1 MGAFSGSTSL
11 EEFVTSVDATY
22 SRRDH
27 DSKFP
32 PLSGFLFH
40 SQIKPEEMTS
50 VSEIDRKFSVQIVRS
65 IDEAVVE
72 FKVRREWGGEVC
84 EESAFLIHT
93 KNRWTVIYSGSNPTL
108 MRGLFNRLQPLV
120 SPVRI
125 YSYEFMQLTDK
136 LGRQFKDI
144 EMVEAFLR
152 KPKQSL
158 RAQRSISREELKEF
172 VEKEHRWIQRIR
184 YLIKRTDKQNLF
196 LDMSMDREGY
206 SELFSGHLTAADAVF
221 NASFQISELKNA
233 YWGEKKPVSDFSEP
247 QSPGKILYDKPLGI
261 DDMSEIVKALKG
273 IENMYSTVVHHGN
286 PFLSVHLLDS
296 VDGSSFDL
304 FASGKEI
311 TLIPVQKVTP
321 NAYMRTTEALFKKL
335 REGRLG

>member
-1 MGAFSGSTSL
+1 MGAFSGSTNL
-11 EEFVTSVDATY
+11 EEFVSSIDATY

-32 PLSGFLFH
+32 PLSVFLLH
-40 SQIKPEEMTS
+40 SQIRPEEMTS
-50 VSEIDRKFSVQIVRS
+50 VNMIDKKFSVRVVRNNDGAL
-65 IDEAVVE
+65 IE
-72 FKVRREWGGEVC
+72 FKVKREWGGETC
-84 EESAFLIHT
+84 EESAFLIPSD
-93 KNRWTVIYSGSNPTL
+93 NRWIVIYSGDNPTL
-108 MRGLFNRLQPLV
+108 IRGLFGRLQPLV

-125 YSYEFMQLTDK
+125 YSHEFMKLTDGLSK
-136 LGRQFKDI
+136 RFKDI

-152 KPKQSL
+152 KPRQSL

-184 YLIKRTDKQNLF
+184 YSIRKSEERDWF
-196 LDMSMDREGY
+196 LDMSIDREGH
-206 SELFSGHLTAADAVF
+206 SELFSGHLSAADAIF
-221 NASFQISELKNA
+221 DASFQISESKNA
-233 YWGEKKPVSDFSEP
+233 YWSEKQPVSDSSEP
-247 QSPGKILYDKPLGI
+247 SSLGKIVYDKPLGKQDLSTI
-261 DDMSEIVKALKG
+261 IEAIEG
-273 IENMYSTVVHHGN
+273 IENMYSTVVHSGN

-304 FASGKEI
+304 FAGGKEV

-335 REGRLG
+335 REGRLA